1 MSTDDSFIPP
11 KKKPS
16 ILWWLGGVFLLLV
29 CLFLYQL
36 FGPNPR
42 IVVSPQTTY
51 VTAPLADNGLPDYEA
66 YYREAFRAGVTPD
79 NNAAPLLF
87 EALGP
92 GDLNPQDAEAL
103 AREFGLSEVPTNETS
118 LRPLYA
124 AQNRKRIAAW
134 LHEQGR
140 LKLPG
145 QVVVSDKVIQEVLSI
160 ATRTM
165 SDEAERLLWD
175 VVDGE
180 IDRASSRPW
189 TSDQIPPLAKWIS
202 ENQQHLDL
210 IVAASKRPRYYSPP
224 PCVLH
229 DDQDLLMSMALPQIQ
244 ASRDAARALRARAMW
259 HLGEGRPND
268 AWRDLLAIHRLAGL
282 LTEDGTIVGQLVA
295 YAISNMACDSTL
307 TLLDHRKHTAD
318 QARQVQRDLASIP
331 SFSTARAFDKGERL
345 FALDA
350 LVCFGSEGSVVAS
363 LAEDEFTSTR
373 AMPGLDAVSVDWN
386 IVLRDFNAC
395 YDQLAAAA
403 ALPDR
408 AQRLVAM
415 ANVETSIQQMEE
427 NLRSP
432 SNYVAA
438 AFSQQRRSKLLS
450 GLMSSYL
457 IPAVTAVSNSQD
469 RTNATLELTRI
480 AAALAVYR
488 AEHGAYP
495 EKLRE
500 LVPAAIT
507 KLPSDPYMGKPF
519 IYVRI
524 DPGYLLYSLGENS
537 TDDSGNNESMSIFE
551 GISLEESTMPNP
563 PPQIPTGSDD
573 ISIRVPRPPLKLPKT
588 PPAEV
593 AQ

>member
-1 MSTDDSFIPP
+1 MSTDATFTPP
-11 KKKPS
+11 RKKPS

-51 VTAPLADNGLPDYEA
+51 VTAPLAENGLPDYEA
-66 YYREAFRAGVTPD
+66 YYRATFREGVTLE

-92 GDLNPQDAEAL
+92 GDLDPKDADAL
-103 AREFGLSEVPTNETS
+103 AREFGLPDVPTKETS
-118 LRPLYA
+118 LRPLYG

-134 LHEQGR
+134 LHERGC
-140 LKLPG
+140 LKQPG
-145 QVVVSDKVIQEVLSI
+145 QVVSDKVIQEVLSM

-165 SDEAERLLWD
+165 SDEADQLLWD

-180 IDRASSRPW
+180 IDRASSRSW
-189 TSDQIPPLAKWIS
+189 TSEQIPPLAKWVS

-210 IVAASKRPRYYSPP
+210 IVAASKRPQYYSPP
-224 PCVLH
+224 PCVLN
-229 DDQDLLMSMALPQIQ
+229 DDQDSLMSMALPQIGG
-244 ASRDAARALRARAMW
+244 SRDAARALRVRAMW
-259 HLGEGRPND
+259 HLGEARPID
-268 AWRDLLAIHRLAGL
+268 AWQNILATHRIACL
-282 LTEDGTIVGQLVA
+282 LTEESTLVGQLVA
-295 YAISNMACDSTL
+295 NAISGIACDSTL
-307 TLLDHRKHTAD
+307 TLLDHGKLTAD
-318 QARQVQRDLASIP
+318 QARQVQRDLASLP
-331 SFSTARAFDKGERL
+331 SFFTAGAFNKGERL
-345 FALDA
+345 YALDTIVRYA
-350 LVCFGSEGSVVAS
+350 SEGGVGAS
-363 LAEDEFTSTR
+363 LADDETTSTR

-403 ALPDR
+403 ALPNR
-408 AQRLVAM
+408 EQRLAAM
-415 ANVETSIQQMEE
+415 ANVETGIQQMEE

-495 EKLRE
+495 DNLRE
-500 LVPAAIT
+500 LVPAALT
-507 KLPSDPYMGKPF
+507 KLPSDPYTGKPF

-524 DPGYLLYSLGENS
+524 EPGYLIYSAGENS
-537 TDDSGNNESMSIFE
+537 TDNGGSNESMSIFE
-551 GISLEESTMPNP
+551 GISLEESAMPNP
-563 PPQIPTGSDD
+563 PPQIPTGADD
-573 ISIRVPRPPLKLPKT
+573 ISIRLPRAPLKSPKT

-593 AQ
+593 AP